1 MVEELRP
8 TETLWPLGFCFPS
21 FLLHPPFESRGEPL
35 PALLEAPRRATPK
48 AATSRDTLSPRC
60 AQPDEVS
67 RMGWGGPA
75 PSSNYFIFL
84 LFLILTIVHIF
95 KENVFENKTP
105 EVYIWDCDKATK
117 DMKPQVSCFKSI
129 TPPGDGE
136 SLVDLCTDCI

>member
-1 MVEELRP
+1 ME
-8 TETLWPLGFCFPS
+8 GHF
-21 FLLHPPFESRGEPL
+21 
-35 PALLEAPRRATPK
+35 K
-48 AATSRDTLSPRC
+48 AAPSGTLALAGP
-60 AQPDEVS
+60 QPDEAS

-105 EVYIWDCDKATK
+105 EVYIWDYDKATK

-129 TPPGDGE
+129 APSGDGE
-136 SLVDLCTDCI
+136 SLEDLCTDLYIASFLQKPFWRA